1 MIGRDSQ
8 GRPPFNTV
16 LANEVEADSPGYHTA
31 LYSTEVA
38 TVFHVA
44 ESTSVKIHKAET
56 MRISSATPATTN
68 IYSHV
73 KRKHDVNVTTS
84 REDKDL
90 TESGSK
96 ADVQNINTLPD
107 SSAHGKDTQPN
118 NLGELSSIEPD
129 DGDILAGI
137 SETRAVFVHDPCRNE
152 DSTSATSF
160 SSDSRQENVPIF
172 VTGNDTRFEEK
183 SSSDS
188 DDDISVTGNDTRF
201 EDKSSSDSD
210 DDISV
215 TGNDTRF
222 GKKSSS
228 DPDDDIE
235 KEKYV
240 DTKFKIDELN
250 DVEIKREP
258 TESFFPEEQSVKNS
272 LAARAVG
279 QASQMRVRSLLTRK
293 YSLTMS
299 ASKNKTSFNRQP
311 LASIS
316 LTAAMSRSTFNWRG
330 VNSIFGIHTKAFTV
344 GKTHDPKSSNT
355 KGRIAKE
362 EMTQGIVVKTEE
374 GIDHFASLAEDTSQ
388 QIIDEV
394 QSPKLNLGRQQVKG
408 KIFTAAVGTCINEK
422 SAFQNVS
429 DTELPGG
436 NLTMQN
442 KVKGGQWLEDG
453 VSSNSK
459 EEITEL
465 HRGGSATKS
474 NDDDILLPDEMSV
487 MKSKREMLKLSVEGS
502 VARSEEE
509 IIELPGEKSRVENK
523 EIIVELPDKVS
534 ERKNKNENIELL
546 GEGCNTKNNGE
557 IVELRGIG
565 SEKKSTKMIE
575 LAEIES
581 EKKGMEKSR
590 TSTEEMC
597 DKSNT
602 SKEFDKSLQVRK
614 EITKKFNSSRGSRF
628 GKSSIMVQ
636 SNSGRRIETTVSCQ
650 SLNHK
655 QYGRIFREMLT
666 VPEESDSKGC
676 GNGSIS
682 TIFDKLR
689 LCSMRKDSL
698 GNTQADQLQPKI
710 KQHRDTA
717 VSKIPSKVFEV
728 GCERSKSMSSTL
740 RKDIDSQS
748 KIVESQETT
757 TPMLNVHQSRTE
769 TSTPMCDSSTEAPL
783 STNKA
788 RQHKNYGERK
798 TCAMTFSEMSPSP
811 VEREPRD
818 CKQKSDDKHNTSIRS
833 NSPSSSTND
842 VGSSSLTNDQVESES
857 DGNAPICAER
867 TKIQVKKR
875 GRPPGNRINRSFRY
889 LKRSNLKP
897 VINLTKASSNSGEVH
912 RNYDTRRQSVN
923 RRSHVEIQDSDFE
936 EPFDTVAA
944 RTRANDTDDHNLS
957 KSNIKETTSQ
967 SKNDVK
973 QTSSDG
979 DVNKESTHDI
989 EKHDY
994 RVKPCFVSVRRIDS
1008 RWIESKLTRK
1018 EHR

>member
-1 MIGRDSQ
+1 M
-8 GRPPFNTV
+8 
-16 LANEVEADSPGYHTA
+16 
-31 LYSTEVA
+31 
-38 TVFHVA
+38 
-44 ESTSVKIHKAET
+44 
-56 MRISSATPATTN
+56 
-68 IYSHV
+68 
-73 KRKHDVNVTTS
+73 
-84 REDKDL
+84 
-90 TESGSK
+90 
-96 ADVQNINTLPD
+96 
-107 SSAHGKDTQPN
+107 
-118 NLGELSSIEPD
+118 
-129 DGDILAGI
+129 
-137 SETRAVFVHDPCRNE
+137 
-152 DSTSATSF
+152 
-160 SSDSRQENVPIF
+160 
-172 VTGNDTRFEEK
+172 TGNDTRFE
-183 SSSDS
+183 
-188 DDDISVTGNDTRF
+188 
-201 EDKSSSDSD
+201 
-210 DDISV
+210 
-215 TGNDTRF
+215 
-222 GKKSSS
+222 KKSSS

-258 TESFFPEEQSVKNS
+258 TESFFPEGQSVKNS

-279 QASQMRVRSLLTRK
+279 QASQMRVRSQLTRK

-299 ASKNKTSFNRQP
+299 ASENKTSFNRQP
-311 LASIS
+311 LASIP

-330 VNSIFGIHTKAFTV
+330 VNSILGSHTKAFAV

-374 GIDHFASLAEDTSQ
+374 GIDHFASPAEDTNQ

-394 QSPKLNLGRQQVKG
+394 QSPKLNLGKQQVKG

-436 NLTMQN
+436 SLTMQN
-442 KVKGGQWLEDG
+442 KEKGGQWLEDG

-459 EEITEL
+459 EEITEM

-474 NDDDILLPDEMSV
+474 NDDDILLPDEKSV
-487 MKSKREMLKLSVEGS
+487 MKNKREMLKLSVEGS
-502 VARSEEE
+502 VAIREEE
-509 IIELPGEKSRVENK
+509 IIELPGEKSRAENK
-523 EIIVELPDKVS
+523 EIIVELPDKAS
-534 ERKNKNENIELL
+534 ERKNKNENTELL
-546 GEGCNTKNNGE
+546 GEGCNTKNNDE

-565 SEKKSTKMIE
+565 SEKKSTKMVE

-590 TSTEEMC
+590 TSTEETC

-602 SKEFDKSLQVRK
+602 SKEFDKSLQIRK
-614 EITKKFNSSRGSRF
+614 EITRKFNSSHGSRTF
-628 GKSSIMVQ
+628 GKCSIMVQ
-636 SNSGRRIETTVSCQ
+636 SNSGRRIETTVFCQ

-655 QYGRIFREMLT
+655 QYSRIFREMLT

-676 GNGSIS
+676 GSGPIS

-698 GNTQADQLQPKI
+698 TENVTLEYKGGNTQADQLQPKI

-717 VSKIPSKVFEV
+717 VSKVPNEVFEV
-728 GCERSKSMSSTL
+728 GCERPKSMSLTL
-740 RKDIDSQS
+740 RKDIDSKS
-748 KIVESQETT
+748 KIVESQENT
-757 TPMLNVHQSRTE
+757 TPMLNVHQSRME

-788 RQHKNYGERK
+788 RQHKIDGERK
-798 TCAMTFSEMSPSP
+798 SCTMTFSEMSSSS

-818 CKQKSDDKHNTSIRS
+818 CKQKSDDKTNTSTRS

-842 VGSSSLTNDQVESES
+842 IGSSSLTNEQVESES

-875 GRPPGNRINRSFRY
+875 GKPPGNRVNRSFRY

-912 RNYDTRRQSVN
+912 RDYDTRRQSVN
-923 RRSHVEIQDSDFE
+923 KRSLVEMQDSDFE
-936 EPFDTVAA
+936 DPLNTVAA
-944 RTRANDTDDHNLS
+944 RTRAKDTDDHNLS
-957 KSNIKETTSQ
+957 KSNIIEATSQ

-994 RVKPCFVSVRRIDS
+994 RVKPCFVSVKRIDS

>member
-16 LANEVEADSPGYHTA
+16 LANEVEADNPGYHTA
-31 LYSTEVA
+31 LCSTEVA
-38 TVFHVA
+38 TIFHVA
-44 ESTSVKIHKAET
+44 ESTSVKIHEAET
-56 MRISSATPATTN
+56 IRISSATPATTN

-73 KRKHDVNVTTS
+73 KPKHDVNVTAS

-96 ADVQNINTLPD
+96 ADVQSINTVPD
-107 SSAHGKDTQPN
+107 SSAHGKDTQPP

-129 DGDILAGI
+129 DGGIFAGI

-160 SSDSRQENVPIF
+160 SSDSRQENFPIF

-188 DDDISVTGNDTRF
+188 DDDISVTRNDTRF
-201 EDKSSSDSD
+201 ENKSSSDSD

-222 GKKSSS
+222 EDKSSS

-240 DTKFKIDELN
+240 DTNFKIDELN

-258 TESFFPEEQSVKNS
+258 TECFFPEGQSVKNS

-279 QASQMRVRSLLTRK
+279 QASQMRVRSQLTRK

-311 LASIS
+311 LASIP
-316 LTAAMSRSTFNWRG
+316 LTAAMSGSTFNWRG
-330 VNSIFGIHTKAFTV
+330 VNSILGSHTKAFAV

-374 GIDHFASLAEDTSQ
+374 GIDHFASHAEDTSQ

-394 QSPKLNLGRQQVKG
+394 QSPKLNLGKQQVKG

-442 KVKGGQWLEDG
+442 KENGGQWLEDG

-465 HRGGSATKS
+465 HRGGSTTKS

-487 MKSKREMLKLSVEGS
+487 MKSKREMLQLSVEGS

-534 ERKNKNENIELL
+534 ERKNKNENTELL
-546 GEGCNTKNNGE
+546 GDGCNTKNNDE
-557 IVELRGIG
+557 IVELRGIW
-565 SEKKSTKMIE
+565 SEQKSTKMIE

-590 TSTEEMC
+590 TSTEETC

-602 SKEFDKSLQVRK
+602 SKEFDNSLQIRK
-614 EITKKFNSSRGSRF
+614 EITRKFNSSRGSRF
-628 GKSSIMVQ
+628 GKCSIMVQ

-655 QYGRIFREMLT
+655 QYSRIFREMLT

-676 GNGSIS
+676 ESGPIS

-698 GNTQADQLQPKI
+698 TENETLKHKGGNTQADQLQPKI

-717 VSKIPSKVFEV
+717 VSKIPSEVFEV
-728 GCERSKSMSSTL
+728 GCERPKSMSSTL
-740 RKDIDSQS
+740 RKDIDSKS

-757 TPMLNVHQSRTE
+757 TPMLNVHKSRTE
-769 TSTPMCDSSTEAPL
+769 TSTPMCDLSTEAPL

-788 RQHKNYGERK
+788 RQN
-798 TCAMTFSEMSPSP
+798 
-811 VEREPRD
+811 
-818 CKQKSDDKHNTSIRS
+818 
-833 NSPSSSTND
+833 
-842 VGSSSLTNDQVESES
+842 
-857 DGNAPICAER
+857 
-867 TKIQVKKR
+867 KI
-875 GRPPGNRINRSFRY
+875 
-889 LKRSNLKP
+889 
-897 VINLTKASSNSGEVH
+897 E
-912 RNYDTRRQSVN
+912 
-923 RRSHVEIQDSDFE
+923 
-936 EPFDTVAA
+936 
-944 RTRANDTDDHNLS
+944 
-957 KSNIKETTSQ
+957 
-967 SKNDVK
+967 
-973 QTSSDG
+973 
-979 DVNKESTHDI
+979 
-989 EKHDY
+989 
-994 RVKPCFVSVRRIDS
+994 
-1008 RWIESKLTRK
+1008 W
-1018 EHR
+1018 